1 MMNCK
6 DVENNL
12 PLYED
17 DVLSVAEKQAVEHHL
32 KSCSKCAKSLAQLRK
47 TGKLVE
53 GLAEVEPPPWF
64 KQKIMSRVRE
74 EAAKKS
80 LAQKWF
86 YPLRIKIPV
95 QIMGAIVIAVFAVY
109 IYRSGDEQM
118 KVVMPPTLPAQVME
132 TKNGLFSE
140 QTTKLSEADKTVVKE
155 KVYVPGG
162 AQNENIVPQDLP
174 VGSSVVKTRE
184 LKESMASGNERSRA
198 MEMDM
203 AKTVKGDASVDR
215 KDTYFATLP
224 EKKTEEVKVASPSS
238 VGSERKKE
246 GYALGAS
253 MKQREAPSKQIIMPK
268 TFLSLRVANTNASV
282 GEVEKIL
289 KKYEAKNI
297 DKQTSNGTVLLTAEI
312 KAHRMNDF
320 VAKLKQIGRVE
331 GKDMPLDSVEGD
343 ILVVIEILSN

>member
-74 EAAKKS
+74 EAEKKS

-95 QIMGAIVIAVFAVY
+95 QIMAAIVIAVLAVY

-118 KVVMPPTLPAQVME
+118 KVVMPPTSPTPVME
-132 TKNGLFSE
+132 TKKDLFSE
-140 QTTKLSEADKTVVKE
+140 QTTKLSEADKTVVKK
-155 KVYVPGG
+155 KVYVPEG
-162 AQNENIVPQDLP
+162 AQNENIVTQDLP
-174 VGSSVVKTRE
+174 AGSSVVKTRE
-184 LKESMASGNERSRA
+184 LKKSIPPGNERARTI
-198 MEMDM
+198 DM
-203 AKTVKGDASVDR
+203 AKTVKGDAAIDR
-215 KDTYFATLP
+215 KDTSFATLP
-224 EKKTEEVKVASPSS
+224 EKQTEQAKVVSPSS
-238 VGSERKKE
+238 VGLERKKE
-246 GYALGAS
+246 GYVLGDS
-253 MKQREAPSKQIIMPK
+253 MKQSEAPAKQIIMPK
-268 TFLSLRVANTNASV
+268 AVFSLRVSNTNTAV
-282 GEVEKIL
+282 EEVEKIL
-289 KKYEAKNI
+289 KKYEAKKI
-297 DKQTSNGTVLLTAEI
+297 VKQTPNGKVFLTAEI
-312 KAHRMNDF
+312 KAQKMKDF
-320 VAKLKQIGRVE
+320 VAQLKTIGRVE
-331 GKDMPLDSVEGD
+331 GKDMPVDSVEGD
-343 ILVVIEILSN
+343 IPIVIEIVSN

>member
-6 DVENNL
+6 DIENNL

-17 DVLSVAEKQAVEHHL
+17 NLLSGEEKQAVEQHL
-32 KSCSKCAKSLAQLRK
+32 MSCSKCAKTLAQLRK
-47 TGKLVE
+47 TGSLVE
-53 GLAEVEPPPWF
+53 GLSEVEPPPWF

-95 QIMGAIVIAVFAVY
+95 QIMAAIVVAVIGVY

-118 KVVMPPTLPAQVME
+118 KVVLPPTSPTPVME
-132 TKNGLFSE
+132 TKKDLFSE
-140 QTTKLSEADKTVVKE
+140 QTTKLSEADKTIDKK

-162 AQNENIVPQDLP
+162 ARNENIVPQDLP
-174 VGSSVVKTRE
+174 AGSNVVKTRE
-184 LKESMASGNERSRA
+184 LKKSMPPENERARA

-203 AKTVKGDASVDR
+203 IKTMKSDAAADKKDAS
-215 KDTYFATLP
+215 FATPP
-224 EKKTEEVKVASPSS
+224 EKQTEQAKVVSPSS
-238 VGSERKKE
+238 VGLERKKE
-246 GYALGAS
+246 GYVLGAS
-253 MKQREAPSKQIIMPK
+253 RKRSEAPAKQIIIVR
-268 TFLSLRVANTNASV
+268 TVFSLRVANTKAAV

-289 KKYEAKNI
+289 KKSGAKNI
-297 DKQTSNGTVLLTAEI
+297 DKQTPNGKVFLTAEI
-312 KAHRMNDF
+312 KAHNMNDF
-320 VAKLKQIGRVE
+320 VAQLKSIGRVE

-343 ILVVIEILSN
+343 ILVIIEIVSN

>member
-17 DVLSVAEKQAVEHHL
+17 DLLSGAEKQAVEQHL
-32 KSCSKCAKSLAQLRK
+32 KSCSKCAKALAQLQK
-47 TGKLVE
+47 TGRLVE

-95 QIMGAIVIAVFAVY
+95 QIMATIVIAVFAVY

-118 KVVMPPTLPAQVME
+118 KVVLPPTSPAPVME
-132 TKNGLFSE
+132 TKKDLFSE
-140 QTTKLSEADKTVVKE
+140 QTTKLSEADKTVDKK
-155 KVYVPGG
+155 KVYVPEG
-162 AQNENIVPQDLP
+162 AQNEKIVPQDLP
-174 VGSSVVKTRE
+174 AGSNVVKTRE
-184 LKESMASGNERSRA
+184 LKKSMPPENERARA
-198 MEMDM
+198 MDM
-203 AKTVKGDASVDR
+203 VKTMKSDAAVDK
-215 KDTYFATLP
+215 KDANFATPP
-224 EKKTEEVKVASPSS
+224 EKQTEQAKVVSPSS
-238 VGSERKKE
+238 VGLERKKE
-246 GYALGAS
+246 GYVLGDS
-253 MKQREAPSKQIIMPK
+253 MKQSEAPAKQIIMSK
-268 TFLSLRVANTNASV
+268 AVFSLRVANTKAAV

-297 DKQTSNGTVLLTAEI
+297 DKQTSNSTVLLTAEI
-312 KAHRMNDF
+312 KAQKMKDI
-320 VAKLKQIGRVE
+320 VAQLKTIGRVE

-343 ILVVIEILSN
+343 ISVVIEIVSN